1 MKKEALAI
9 NTHRFSAQGKSDN
22 MEVRTS
28 RNGPRANNIAQCID
42 EPRAEKLAKFEEFVK
57 KTKEI
62 ANGTDVYVFDFNTY
76 NISKLSDSINF
87 F

>member
-22 MEVRTS
+22 MKVRTS
-28 RNGPRANNIAQCID
+28 WHGPRANNIAQCID
-42 EPRAEKLAKFEEFVK
+42 ESGAEKLAKIEEFVK
-57 KTKEI
+57 KSKEI
-62 ANGTDVYVFDFNTY
+62 AHGTDVCIFDFNTH
-76 NISKLSDSINF
+76 NINKLSTLCNF

>member
-1 MKKEALAI
+1 MTRI

-42 EPRAEKLAKFEEFVK
+42 ELRAEKLAKFEEFVK

-62 ANGTDVYVFDFNTY
+62 AHGTDVCVFDFNVH
-76 NISKLSDSINF
+76 NINKLSALRNF